1 MFLRSRRKI
10 LAAVSAAIVV
20 VLAFSGCGSG
30 ESAPTGGS
38 GPQKAD
44 EVTIGVGGDEGT
56 LTPYTQQ
63 TGFPGNNLVALVYDK
78 LFERDAKNELK
89 PLLATGF
96 EANPDNTVFT
106 VQLRPDVKWHDG
118 TAFAAEDVAFSVGY
132 YKDNPQGD
140 SAPSIQG
147 IKDVTTQGDS
157 VVFTLASP
165 DPDFPNRLLADMR
178 ILPEHVWQS
187 IDDPNTATVEQAI
200 GTGPYKLTSYTKD
213 RGYELAANPDYAMGE
228 SRIQTIK
235 IAIIPDQQTAL
246 AALRTGE
253 VSILTRTIPEEQAT
267 GLEQQ
272 RGMKIERGSSFTST
286 LLAFNNARTPFDK
299 PEVRAAISTAINTQT
314 LVDTVLRGRGLPGS
328 PGFWHPEAPG
338 ADTTLTHQYDPQRA
352 AALLEEVGARTGP
365 NGIRVLDGKPMNY
378 TLLVQSS
385 SPQRIRSAELIRD
398 MLKEVGVGVDVRS
411 MDSDSVDAKVW
422 PGLDVAN
429 GRDYDMTMW
438 GWSAPVMLDRTS
450 LANIL
455 DSDTSLGRLNITG
468 TSEPDIDRLTGELR
482 AGITDEAR
490 QATLG
495 ELQSVVAEKA
505 PFVTLYYP
513 ENTYGYRQ
521 DIYAGWVYQ
530 DGQGLFNKM
539 SFVDLGW

>member
-1 MFLRSRRKI
+1 MFLRSRRRI
-10 LAAVSAAIVV
+10 LAAVSSAIVV
-20 VLAFSGCGSG
+20 ALALSGCGSG
-30 ESAPTGGS
+30 ESSPTSRS
-38 GPQKAD
+38 GPQQAN
-44 EVTIGVGGDEGT
+44 EVIIGVGGDEGT

-78 LFERDAKNELK
+78 LLERDAKNDLK

-96 EANPDNTVFT
+96 EANPDNTAFT

-118 TAFAAEDVAFSVGY
+118 KPLTTEDVAFSVDY
-132 YKDNPQGD
+132 YRQNPQGD

-147 IKDVTTQGDS
+147 IQDVTAQDDT
-157 VVFTLASP
+157 VIFTLTSP

-178 ILPEHVWQS
+178 ILPKHIWQS
-187 IDDPNTATVEQAI
+187 IDSPETATVEQAV
-200 GTGPYKLTSYTKD
+200 GTGPYKLVSYTKD

-228 SRIQTIK
+228 PRIQTIK
-235 IAIIPDQQTAL
+235 ISIIPDQQTAL

-267 GLEQQ
+267 GLEEQ
-272 RGMKIERGSSFTST
+272 RGVKIQRGSSFTSI
-286 LLAFNNARTPFDK
+286 LLAFNNGHPAFEEPK
-299 PEVRAAISTAINTQT
+299 VRSAISSAINTQR

-338 ADTTLTHQYDPQRA
+338 ADTSLNHQYNPQRSV
-352 AALLEEVGARTGP
+352 ALLEEIGAQPGP
-365 NGIRVLDGKPMNY
+365 NGIRVLDGTPMNY

-385 SPQRIRSAELIRD
+385 SPERIRSAELIRD
-398 MLKEVGVGVDVRS
+398 MLKEVGIGVEVRS

-422 PGLDVAN
+422 PELDVTK

-438 GWSAPVMLDRTS
+438 GWSAPVMLDKTS
-450 LANIL
+450 IANIL
-455 DSDTSLGRLNITG
+455 DSDTSVGRLNITG
-468 TSEPDIDRLTGELR
+468 TNDPDIDRLTGELR
-482 AGITDEAR
+482 SATTSEAR
-490 QATLG
+490 QETLDD
-495 ELQSVVAEKA
+495 LQGTVAEKV

-521 DIYAGWVYQ
+521 DAYGGWVYQ